1 MSADCSQPRLIAT
14 WNPAR
19 GVWETTQTAICEH
32 LEPYS
37 QTWPTS
43 GMTRAGVAYERPT
56 PARLMDGSASSL
68 LPTPTRRDHKGRNQR
83 NDNTCLP
90 GAVND
95 YGQYA
100 PAIARWEHVLGEPAP
115 PPTIQGAKGPRL
127 NPDLTRWMMGFPP
140 GWLDGLTP
148 TQQLKAA
155 GNAVC
160 QQQAEL
166 ALRILLGDS

>member
-1 MSADCSQPRLIAT
+1 
-14 WNPAR
+14 
-19 GVWETTQTAICEH
+19 
-32 LEPYS
+32 
-37 QTWPTS
+37 
-43 GMTRAGVAYERPT
+43 MTRAGVAYERPT